1 MAMIATALTHDQALR
16 SAYATG
22 RPIQRNRLVQDKVGA
37 HLKRLLNVRFAI
49 YQREGNAAFIGF
61 PLAQLAQNQG
71 AVGHVVTVNQQGI
84 ILSAQ
89 QDVAGLVSI
98 VGEIQVDIGRIQ
110 NSAYRTMYFRVVAEE
125 ERL

>member
-1 MAMIATALTHDQALR
+1 MQLIR
-16 SAYATG
+16 
-22 RPIQRNRLVQDKVGA
+22 
-37 HLKRLLNVRFAI
+37 
-49 YQREGNAAFIGF
+49 F

-89 QDVAGLVSI
+89 QDVAGLIGI